1 MQTQHIDEIKEILA
15 EYSEIKKALEKLA
28 EQTNLLNLQKMKI
41 EMDLARVREAES
53 SLIDKIKLETGE
65 EVDYYEI
72 LKQLN

>member
-15 EYSEIKKALEKLA
+15 EYSEIKKALEKLE